1 MPPPHWPSAAQ
12 KLGTPPGRLPAP
24 APLTS
29 TALLHAQPRAAPR
42 APPASHPAPARAA
55 TRSCPARPGPASA
68 APLAGQT
75 PPGPSGRCSAG
86 EGSQGRP
93 RPRGAGTR
101 KHPASRVSRGAH
113 AGAAQQD
120 SGSLPPRPGG
130 CMSGEFGR
138 LRTRS
143 AAAAGHPLLQP
154 GPRGQWRLV
163 IVGAQRAWRR
173 GGRPTPS
180 VLLVEASLTDTL
192 RLRSPEWEAE
202 GQLPFTLA
210 RGPGPEPAPPA
221 HVRG

>member
-12 KLGTPPGRLPAP
+12 KLGTPPGGLPAP

-42 APPASHPAPARAA
+42 APPASRPAPARAA
-55 TRSCPARPGPASA
+55 TPSGPAGPGPASA

-101 KHPASRVSRGAH
+101 KHPTSRVSRGAH

-138 LRTRS
+138 LRTR
-143 AAAAGHPLLQP
+143 
-154 GPRGQWRLV
+154 
-163 IVGAQRAWRR
+163 RR
-173 GGRPTPS
+173 QQ
-180 VLLVEASLTDTL
+180 VTL
-192 RLRSPEWEAE
+192 YYN
-202 GQLPFTLA
+202 
-210 RGPGPEPAPPA
+210 RGPGASGGWSLLEHKGPGAVAAALPPPFF
-221 HVRG
+221 